1 MRKPTTPVH
10 IALGVLT
17 AFVALRSPGLAVL
30 LFSGFGVYEYWSE
43 LHGHEGG
50 YDDFWE
56 ALLGL
61 SLGCLA
67 IVTFDFVR

>member
-10 IALGVLT
+10 VALGVLT
-17 AFVALRSPGLAVL
+17 ALLALQSFGLAVL
-30 LFSGFGVYEYWSE
+30 LFSSFGVYEYWSE
-43 LHGHEGG
+43 CHGHEGG

-61 SLGCLA
+61 SIGCVA
-67 IVTFDFVR
+67 IVTFDLVR

>member
-17 AFVALRSPGLAVL
+17 AFVALRSFGLALL

-43 LHGHEGG
+43 RHGHERG

-61 SLGCLA
+61 GIACA
-67 IVTFDFVR
+67 AMVTFDMAR

>member
-17 AFVALRSPGLAVL
+17 ALVALRSFGLALL
-30 LFSGFGVYEYWSE
+30 LFGGFGVYEYWSE
-43 LHGHEGG
+43 CHGHEEG

-61 SLGCLA
+61 GVACAAMMALD
-67 IVTFDFVR
+67 IVR